1 MAKRISILIALDAAD
16 EGLKKAINDA
26 GKSMDDLSSSARAA
40 GDKTAQGM
48 ADVKAGVAA
57 FGDQV
62 SKAKTQLLAFLT
74 INWAAGKVQEIVQIA
89 DAWNSMAAR
98 LKLATAGQQEFIT
111 AQEQLFDIAQRI
123 GVPIQEMAT
132 LYGKLQLAV
141 RQLGGEQEQ
150 AFQLTESISQALRI
164 SGSSATEAQSALL
177 QFGQALSAGVL
188 RGEEFNSVVEN
199 SPRLARALADG
210 LNVPIGR
217 LRKMAEE
224 GKLTAD
230 VVVGALMSQKDT
242 LEQEYSQLP
251 ATVSQAYTRLEN
263 AFGQWVSR
271 VDEAT
276 GFSQKLAEAMTWLA
290 ENIDTVM
297 AAFKILMEAGL
308 MVLTYR
314 LIPALITAWQTV
326 GAAAVTAAT
335 TAKAAW
341 ATANLSVSAATA
353 SVGLLNTAFA
363 ALSAFLVGWEIG
375 TWLSDKFEIVRKAGV
390 FMVEVLMKGIEEMQY
405 RWEAFAAVFT
415 SDTIDEATARHE
427 QRLNDMNGIFAQM
440 YAEAEG
446 ATGAA
451 IDAMNAAG
459 DTAEAITKRLDA
471 VRQGTQEAV
480 GRGVEALRDTL
491 GKLNTRIGEVE
502 KTISQANGVISSATA
517 NMAQAYKTLT
527 DDVAAAMTEQVD
539 AVKARFEAEKA
550 ELELSSQS
558 QKTKIR
564 ETTEL
569 LTDSLNEQTQLR
581 QQASDE
587 TLRLIDEESQARIEA
602 ASRQGD
608 TEQERSANVQRVEND
623 ILATKRQ
630 TLQIAI
636 DEYRQHIDA
645 LNDEANRHL
654 TEIQRI
660 EEQKRLL
667 SMSTEERIREIQRQG
682 MSDFEANED
691 RKNQIQEYQAEA
703 RRLLAAG
710 EFDEAKKFAQKAM
723 DLAAQVATTQTSEAK
738 RAADTRNRSE
748 QDVSRVVQLESQAR
762 DASRRG
768 EFDRARDLMQQA
780 DDLRADIH
788 DKTRSADQE
797 IVSSKRDVN
806 NAIDAIRASEDLL
819 SRALDGEGQAHRS
832 AAQEAISARQ
842 DIQAALTQTENQVD
856 DLSQQLA
863 KGMAITL
870 TADSSKFTQALAD
883 LDSALAE
890 KSYLLDVQADLS
902 HAEKTLEEYEQKL
915 KAGETLTVEAKIEV
929 ENAKATLEKFKTY
942 AKESGRVDLQV
953 SVDKAQAAIG
963 NVERQITALNRI
975 ETESRHAISSN
986 VGDVRSQIH
995 SLNNANTSSTHTIYV
1010 RRVETNASGGVVG
1023 EGINHTNVRAFN
1035 SGGEVSPLFP
1045 RMNSGK
1051 VPGSGNQDTI
1061 PRTLDSGSFVL
1072 RKAAVKK
1079 YGMEQLR
1086 HFATGGF
1093 VSRLTGNSAPIKKNR
1108 QVFEAQKMIELGMKG
1123 IDQYVTWLQR
1133 RYGAHASPRLRWN
1146 TMQSY
1151 NERAVNDRRTLQKLV
1166 GRKELTSNEQQQL
1179 QSITETWRKAMAKPL
1194 LWGKDFERDL
1204 LDYMEQHQ
1212 GEFFRRGGLA
1222 PSDTVPAMLTP
1233 GEYVVSKGAVN
1244 QYGADFFAAI
1254 NNLSMPAQAIAQ
1266 RVQGFATG
1274 GLVNA
1279 IASPLG
1285 RPEWANNTPARTVRV
1300 ELVSGDRKVSASID
1314 ARDENQFLQLLSA
1327 AKARS
1332 I

>member
-297 AAFKILMEAGL
+297 AAIKILMEAGL

-326 GAAAVTAAT
+326 GAAAVTAAA

-341 ATANLSVSAATA
+341 ATANLSVFAATA
-353 SVGLLNTAFA
+353 SVGFLNTAFA

-427 QRLNDMNGIFAQM
+427 QRLGDMNSIFAQM
-440 YAEAEG
+440 YADAEG
-446 ATGAA
+446 ASSAA
-451 IDAMNAAG
+451 TDAMTAAG
-459 DTAEAITKRLDA
+459 DTAEAIAKRLDA

-550 ELELSSQS
+550 ELELSNQS

-564 ETTEL
+564 EATEL
-569 LTDSLNEQTQLR
+569 LTESLNEQTQLR

-660 EEQKRLL
+660 EEQKRFL

-691 RKNQIQEYQAEA
+691 RKKQIQEYQAEA

-710 EFDEAKKFAQKAM
+710 EFDDAKKFAQKAM

-748 QDVSRVVQLESQAR
+748 QDFSRVVQLESQAR

-819 SRALDGEGQAHRS
+819 SRALDGEGQAHQS

-842 DIQAALTQTENQVD
+842 DIQTTLTQTENQVD

-870 TADSSKFTQALAD
+870 KADSSKFTQALAD
-883 LDSALAE
+883 LDNALAE

-902 HAEKTLEEYEQKL
+902 HAEKTLEEYEQKI
-915 KAGETLTVEAKIEV
+915 KAGETLPVEAKIEV
-929 ENAKATLEKFKTY
+929 EKAKATLEQFKTY

-975 ETESRHAISSN
+975 ETESRHAIQTNASA
-986 VGDVRSQIH
+986 VRSEIN

-1010 RRVETNASGGVVG
+1010 RKVEVNADGGLVG
-1023 EGINHTNVRAFN
+1023 SMVQRFAT
-1035 SGGEVSPLFP
+1035 GGEVSPLFP

-1051 VPGSGNQDTI
+1051 VPGSGDQDTV
-1061 PRTLDSGSFVL
+1061 PRTLDSGAFVL

-1079 YGMEQLR
+1079 YGMEQLKQ
-1086 HFATGGF
+1086 FATGGF
-1093 VSRLTGNSAPIKKNR
+1093 VSRLTGNSVPIKKNR

-1151 NERAVNDRRTLQKLV
+1151 NERAVNDRHTLQKLV
-1166 GRKELTSNEQQQL
+1166 GRKELTTNEQQQL

-1212 GEFFRRGGLA
+1212 GEFFRRGGIA

-1279 IASPLG
+1279 MTAPIG
-1285 RPEWANNTPARTVRV
+1285 RPQFADNTPVRTVRV